1 MKHFIAG
8 ALLLLNLASCTHYDF
23 VPGPGTNGMPIGMA
37 EARCRLFADSNGQI
51 NGFVAASGSPKFVA
65 GAVAGSAIGAGLA
78 QAVHQ
83 NHLFNDCMMANGWVP
98 GGPPVAGA
106 APTQIAA
113 VSLAAPAPPV
123 EAAPVAPPT
132 LVAYT
137 YRQPAYD
144 EAVNCIFQGAAGR
157 SILFLAES
165 VCRGQ
170 GGIPARL

>member
-1 MKHFIAG
+1 MKHIIG
-8 ALLLLNLASCTHYDF
+8 TALLTLSLASCTHYDF

-51 NGFVAASGSPKFVA
+51 NGVVAASGSPKFVA
-65 GAVAGSAIGAGLA
+65 AAVGGSVIAAGIG

-106 APTQIAA
+106 APVQIAA
-113 VSLAAPAPPV
+113 VTVAPPPAPI
-123 EAAPVAPPT
+123 EAAPIAPP

-144 EAVNCIFQGAAGR
+144 ESVNCIFQGAAGR
-157 SILFLAES
+157 SILWLSES

-170 GGIPARL
+170 GGVPMRG